1 MNLPTLLFLIAQA
14 APLPSASHREA
25 SIALLTTQPDSLAD
39 RILLRTQA
47 VGGWLANRDEQSI
60 SVKIPS
66 DSLESFSR
74 WTWTLAK
81 RVDYSLSVQDLSER
95 ICDLKVSIASRDT
108 LLRAYVALLDSSNS
122 SYQLRDIERLG
133 ANLAVE
139 IGSLRGELGKELSKA
154 RWATLTIRLT
164 QLGGTESPLPRPSP
178 FEWINQ
184 TGLRPLR
191 EESP

>member
-1 MNLPTLLFLIAQA
+1 MNLPALIALALSAATGPMTTHRQA
-14 APLPSASHREA
+14 EVSLECAK
-25 SIALLTTQPDSLAD
+25 PDSVGD
-39 RILLRTQA
+39 RILLRAQA
-47 VGGWLANRDEQSI
+47 VGGWLANREDNSL

-81 RVDYSLSVQDLSER
+81 RVDYSLSVEDLSER
-95 ICDLKVSIASRDT
+95 INDLKVSIASRDT
-108 LLRAYVALLDSSNS
+108 LLRAYLALVDSSQNT
-122 SYQLRDIERLG
+122 YQLRDVERLG

-139 IGSLRGELGKELSKA
+139 LGQLRGQLGAELA
-154 RWATLTIRLT
+154 RVRWAQLTVRLG
-164 QLGGTESPLPRPSP
+164 QLGGSASTMPRPSP

-184 TGLRPLR
+184 TGLAPLR